1 MNNFKEWLSDYLRY
15 FLLILA
21 AGLTIFLIV
30 IGVRVYQGMT
40 NPTVGDSDSI
50 EILTEKETETT
61 ADTEAVT
68 ETELQTETETEPVS
82 ETDVETIEKDTDKVN
97 EAEQVNAE
105 AEAGSAASDSVIN
118 SNEATGESEADSS
131 TGAAAIA
138 GIDTTTADPA
148 VSQETETEAVIIVE
162 TEPETEAPYEPVYKT
177 LKGSCYIRSGPS
189 MEAEIIGEYMY
200 GTTVEFLED
209 VGGWYK
215 VQIDGMVGYMGA
227 RFF

>member
-1 MNNFKEWLSDYLRY
+1 MNDFKEWLSDYLRY

-21 AGLTIFLIV
+21 VVLTIALVV

-40 NPTVGDSDSI
+40 NPTVGDGDSI
-50 EILTEKETETT
+50 EILTEKETETVSE
-61 ADTEAVT
+61 TEAVT
-68 ETELQTETETEPVS
+68 EAELQTETTDEADAAGGENTDDNTAAADEVNADAAASS
-82 ETDVETIEKDTDKVN
+82 ETSD
-97 EAEQVNAE
+97 
-105 AEAGSAASDSVIN
+105 SAAN
-118 SNEATGESEADSS
+118 SNDLTGDSESAAN
-131 TGAAAIA
+131 AAALA
-138 GIDTTTADPA
+138 GIDTTGSDSVSTDTT
-148 VSQETETEAVIIVE
+148 VSQEPETEVLIVVE
-162 TEPETEAPYEPVYKT
+162 TEPETEAVYEPVYKT

>member
-21 AGLTIFLIV
+21 AVLTIALVV

-40 NPTVGDSDSI
+40 NPAVGDADSI
-50 EILTEKETETT
+50 EILTEKETETVSE
-61 ADTEAVT
+61 TEAVT
-68 ETELQTETETEPVS
+68 ETELETVSETET
-82 ETDVETIEKDTDKVN
+82 VN
-97 EAEQVNAE
+97 ESDAVSSEKTVAEENE
-105 AEAGSAASDSVIN
+105 SADASESIETSDSTVN
-118 SNEATGESEADSS
+118 SKESTGGLA

-138 GIDTTTADPA
+138 GIDTTGSNSAATDTT
-148 VSQETETEAVIIVE
+148 VSQ
-162 TEPETEAPYEPVYKT
+162 EPETEVLIEIETEPATEAVYEPVYKT

-189 MEAEIIGEYMY
+189 MDAEIIGEYMY